1 MCWNLRSLMSVLKA
15 SLVVLSGLFLLS
27 VVVRTHAASLP
38 DMAPP
43 KVQMVDDFGVD
54 MLSGQVTHSLN
65 TVSIG
70 GDMGVSHSIS
80 SYTNNLSMT
89 GYYGYHDKYYCK
101 GRVVEVKR
109 YLFSDRI
116 DVLTVIRVNDI
127 ADTADFIA
135 VVNGAR
141 IHVQDKVPY
150 GTYTYQALADT
161 RHTLERKSDGLVYWT
176 KPDGT
181 VSVFD
186 GRTDNNDTSPDMVGM
201 LMEVRYP
208 NGFTLRNDWVGSKVV
223 SNTGYALKYVYQ
235 YNEADANLDKA
246 DVAST
251 QIPQLAPKSW
261 AALNPRYVQ
270 AINLSKEGCLYQ
282 ECTGKWPKAE
292 FIWPPGMPRSV
303 YIGDSQFKVID
314 ANGGVTVY
322 RFKAFDLA
330 FDEVGNRFASQTPG
344 VNYSPRLMAI
354 KPAHSDTDFYHYR
367 YKTLFDM
374 AGTDATYVKNVESTG
389 ATVYAKKGT
398 KENSYNMNFQYQGGA
413 LANSA
418 GNGQIRLVIPSAD
431 RPGTVQYAET
441 NEGKLEYEDTWRN
454 ALKSYS
460 RVNASNSQIV
470 VKDLYEYAPA
480 GRNNLTKVTKNGT
493 SFTAEY
499 PPSCNDAN
507 RKYCNKPNWIM
518 DAKGNKTYYTYHA
531 PSGQIETITYPA
543 NEAGLI
549 AVMRYEY
556 VQKSALFYNSSGN
569 KIEGAPIWLKVAE
582 RTCASTNTM
591 GNGCSGG
598 AADEIVTQF
607 EYEHDNLHLTGV
619 TITAADTAGT
629 LITKRTCYQYDDYGN
644 RIGETQPKAA
654 PNSCAAR

>member
-1 MCWNLRSLMSVLKA
+1 MYRTLHAHNILFNISLS
-15 SLVVLSGLFLLS
+15 SFLFLFS
-27 VVVRTHAASLP
+27 VFVTSHINAAPLP
-38 DMAPP
+38 EMAPP
-43 KVQMVDDFGVD
+43 KIQMVDEFGVD
-54 MLSGQVTHSLN
+54 LLSGQITHSLN

-89 GYYGYHDKYYCK
+89 ANYGYHDKYYCK
-101 GRVVEVKR
+101 GRAVEVKR
-109 YLFSDRI
+109 SLLSDRI
-116 DVLTVIRVNDI
+116 DVLSVIRVNDI
-127 ADTADFIA
+127 SDTADFIA

-141 IHVQDKVPY
+141 IDVRDKVPY
-150 GTYTYQALADT
+150 GTYTYEALADT
-161 RHTLERKSDGLVYWT
+161 RHTLERRSDGLIYWT

-181 VSVFD
+181 VSLFD
-186 GRTDNNDTSPDMVGM
+186 GRTDNNDTSPNMVGM

-208 NGFTLRNDWVGSKVV
+208 NGFVLRNDWVGSKVV
-223 SNTGYALKYVYQ
+223 SNTGYALKYIYQ
-235 YNEADANLDKA
+235 YMDTDAQLDKP
-246 DVAST
+246 DVSST

-270 AINLSKEGCLYQ
+270 AINLSKEDCLYQ
-282 ECTGKWPKAE
+282 ACNGKWPQAE

-314 ANGGVTVY
+314 ASGGITLY
-322 RFKAFDLA
+322 SFKSFDLA
-330 FDEVGNRFASQTPG
+330 FDENGNRFASQTPG

-354 KPAHSDTDFYHYR
+354 KPVHSEVDFYQYK

-374 AGTDATYVKNVESTG
+374 AGTDVTYVKNVETTG

-398 KENSYNMNFQYQGGA
+398 KENVYEMNFNYQGGA
-413 LANSA
+413 LANRA
-418 GNGQIRLVIPSAD
+418 GTGKIRLVIPNAN
-431 RPGTVQYAET
+431 RPGTIQYAET
-441 NEGKLEYEDTWRN
+441 NEGKLEYENSWRN
-454 ALKSYS
+454 ALTTYT
-460 RVNASNSQIV
+460 RPNASNLQIA
-470 VKDLYEYAPA
+470 VKDVYEYASE

-499 PPSCNDAN
+499 PPSCDETN
-507 RKYCNKPNWIM
+507 RKYCNKPTWVM

-543 NEAGLI
+543 DNNGLI
-549 AVMRYEY
+549 PAVRYEY
-556 VQKSALFYNSSGN
+556 AQKSAHFYHGSGS
-569 KIEGAPIWLKVAE
+569 KITGEPIWLKATE
-582 RTCASTNTM
+582 RTCATTNTM

-598 AADEIVTQF
+598 ELDEIVTQF

-629 LITKRTCYQYDDYGN
+629 LVTKRTCYQYDDYGN

-654 PNSCAAR
+654 LSVCTAR